1 MEERAIP
8 LPEHSESAL
17 RAAVRRYL
25 KVESYYCLGNTDCQ
39 NRGLCP
45 RHRALREIRERL
57 EEPAT

>member
-1 MEERAIP
+1 MAQERAIP

-25 KVESYYCLGNTDCQ
+25 PFETYYCLGNADCQ

-45 RHRALREIRERL
+45 RHKALREIREL
-57 EEPAT
+57 LNEG